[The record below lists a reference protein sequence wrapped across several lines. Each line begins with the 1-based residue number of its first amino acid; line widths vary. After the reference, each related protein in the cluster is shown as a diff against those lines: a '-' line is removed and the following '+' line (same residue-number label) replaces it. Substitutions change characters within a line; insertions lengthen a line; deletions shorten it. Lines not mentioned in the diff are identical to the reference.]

1 VLFQFHEL
9 YLPPRR
15 SIKEKVIK
23 MVTVR
28 EKESKQYIYINK
40 NYLCSREDDKNER
53 NKSNMFILI
62 MSSNQPLEILVHQ
75 ELRFFICYNK
85 KNSYLL

>member
-28 EKESKQYIYINK
+28 EKESKKKINDINK
-40 NYLCSREDDKNER
+40 NYLCSREEDKNER
-53 NKSNMFILI
+53 NKSNRFILF

-75 ELRFFICYNK
+75 
-85 KNSYLL
+85 

>member
-53 NKSNMFILI
+53 NKSNMFILFK
-62 MSSNQPLEILVHQ
+62 SSNQTLEILVHQ
-75 ELRFFICYNK
+75 
-85 KNSYLL
+85 

>member
-1 VLFQFHEL
+1 M
-9 YLPPRR
+9 RR
-15 SIKEKVIK
+15 G
-23 MVTVR
+23 
-28 EKESKQYIYINK
+28 Q
-40 NYLCSREDDKNER
+40 NER
-53 NKSNMFILI
+53 NKSNRFILI